1 MLGQV
6 QLDSVHVLGFV
17 GVFTILYLFYFIIQ
31 TTRNELRIRSKGVRA
46 PVLAQNPWTGVA
58 DVRMDLHEFPA
69 LTYTP
74 LMSQPTGLR
83 WFVGAARAQLNH
95 RLFEFF
101 DDMFAAARGAP
112 TGDDCVEVQVTR
124 AGGQRYIITR
134 DPEHVKA
141 ILAGQFAH
149 FGKGK
154 EFHDMWSPFLGDSIF
169 TTDGALWH
177 DSRGMIRPMFVK
189 DRVSDLVVFER
200 WTAAMIRQI
209 ESQRRGFAEYG
220 AEKHSSGGGD
230 GDGVVDIQSL
240 FYRMT
245 LDVTTDFLLGASVDS
260 LSNPRDEFAEAFNE
274 VQRLQMYLTML
285 GPFSSIVPRARYKAG
300 IRAIDRFVM
309 PYIEA
314 ALALPAAE
322 LEKRTSASSA
332 EFTFLH
338 SVARHTRDPKV
349 LRDQIVAVLLA
360 GRDTTAATLSWA
372 VYQLSRY
379 PAKVARLRAEILDT
393 VGPAPN
399 APSYETLKNMPYL
412 RHVLNET
419 LRLYPAV
426 PYNLRIAL
434 EDTAIPSKDG
444 QGPPIA
450 VLKNDVVVYST
461 LSMQRRHNLYP
472 QSRDGGH
479 FADPALFE
487 PERWEHWTP
496 KPWTYVPFNGGPRI
510 CVGQNFAL
518 TEMGYVVVRLLQKY
532 EKIEYVGDWD
542 AQFHEPEVVGRPGQ
556 EVKVRLHEAANAS

>member
-1 MLGQV
+1 MLGQI
-6 QLDSVHVLGFV
+6 QFDSVHLISLG
-17 GVFTILYLFYFIIQ
+17 GICAILYLFYFIIQ
-31 TTRNELRIRSKGVRA
+31 TTRHELRIRRLGVRA
-46 PVLAQNPWTGVA
+46 PVLAQNPC
-58 DVRMDLHEFPA
+58 
-69 LTYTP
+69 
-74 LMSQPTGLR
+74 TGLR
-83 WFVGAARAQLNH
+83 WFVAAARAQLNH

-124 AGGQRYIITR
+124 AGGQRYITTR
-134 DPEHVKA
+134 DPGHVKA

-154 EFHDMWSPFLGDSIF
+154 GFHDRWSPFLGDSIF
-169 TTDGALWH
+169 TTDGPLWH
-177 DSRGMIRPMFVK
+177 DSRGMIRPMFIK

-200 WTAAMIRQI
+200 WSAALVRQI
-209 ESQRRGFAEYG
+209 ERQRRGLVDCG
-220 AEKHSSGGGD
+220 AEKHGGG
-230 GDGVVDIQSL
+230 GGGGGGEGEGVVDIQSL

-245 LDVTTDFLLGASVDS
+245 LDITTDFLLGAAVDS

-285 GPFSSIVPRARYKAG
+285 GPFFRVVPRGRYKAG
-300 IRAIDRFVM
+300 IRTIDRFVM

-314 ALALPAAE
+314 ALKLPAAE
-322 LEKRTSASSA
+322 LEKRTSASSS

-360 GRDTTAATLSWA
+360 GRDTAAATLSWA

-393 VGPAPN
+393 VGPAPHH

-412 RHVLNET
+412 RHVLSET
-419 LRLYPAV
+419 LRMYPAV
-426 PYNLRIAL
+426 PYNLRVAL
-434 EDTAIPSKDG
+434 EDTAIPSRDG

-450 VLKNDVVVYST
+450 VLKDDVVVYST
-461 LSMQRRHNLYP
+461 LSMQRRRDLYP
-472 QSRDGGH
+472 QCREGGH

-487 PERWEHWTP
+487 PERWENWTP
-496 KPWTYVPFNGGPRI
+496 KPWTYVPFNGGR
-510 CVGQNFAL
+510 GS
-518 TEMGYVVVRLLQKY
+518 
-532 EKIEYVGDWD
+532 
-542 AQFHEPEVVGRPGQ
+542 
-556 EVKVRLHEAANAS
+556 ASGKTLR